1 MSSLSHYL
9 YIFYPEIVTKH
20 YFKDLEIGTR
30 SGMRCSSFSLGP
42 GTGCQRIKSRLEPG
56 YLRCGSRLGLGH
68 LGFRLGLDS
77 KRLDLKTILGLKG
90 SWLGIGLGMGMRSKM
105 GHFRLKQNLV

>member
-1 MSSLSHYL
+1 MSSLAYYL
-9 YIFYPEIVTKH
+9 YIFYHEIVTKH

-30 SGMRCSSFSLGP
+30 SGMRCSSFSLGR

-56 YLRCGSRLGLGH
+56 YLRCGSGLGLGH

-77 KRLDLKTILGLKG
+77 KRLGLKIIIGLKG
-90 SWLGIGLGMGMRSKM
+90 SWLEIELGMGMRSKM
-105 GHFRLKQNLV
+105 GRFGLKQDLV